1 MYTYVKFFQL
11 KNESKSKLTDQSNAV
26 IRQGIA
32 LVNLNDLFINT
43 MGVEIQIMPEVNVIK
58 PPQMSQLR

>member
-1 MYTYVKFFQL
+1 MKFFQL